1 MSRIRIPDFSAPFP
15 LACNPHVPDASRIMW
30 EWIDSHGLAPTPK
43 ARARMRKTGADL
55 SGGYVWPRAGLSVL
69 ALGLKW
75 LALTFRLDDQLDED
89 TVGGRPAALS
99 QCIEEL
105 CGILHGH
112 PAPPS
117 PVADA
122 LHELW
127 AETRADAPTSWQHAF
142 VADFEAFLRAY
153 ALEAELKEAG
163 QNPTL
168 EEYLAWRIYSIG
180 MPWLW
185 VLDELG
191 LPLFLPDSVR
201 TCGPMGML
209 RRAGSLHIALVNDVF
224 SVERESTVGYPYN
237 AVLLIMQEREC
248 PMQTA
253 VDHIAELV
261 AEQAETVKRLLAND
275 IPAELHEQQI
285 PANVRTVAL
294 QHCENIAL
302 NLRGQ
307 LAWHTAV
314 DRYTTSDL
322 QGQWAGSYPDDLLR
336 QTD

>member
-1 MSRIRIPDFSAPFP
+1 MTSSRYD
-15 LACNPHVPDASRIMW
+15 
-30 EWIDSHGLAPTPK
+30 TPK

-55 SGGYVWPRAGLSVL
+55 SGGYVWPRAGLSL
-69 ALGLKW
+69 LTLGLKW

-89 TVGGRPAALS
+89 AVGGRSTLS

-105 CGILHGH
+105 CGVLHGH

-127 AETRADAPTSWQHAF
+127 AETREDTPPSWRHAF

-168 EEYLAWRIYSIG
+168 EEYLAWRIYAIG

-201 TCGPMGML
+201 TCRPMGML

-237 AVLLIMQEREC
+237 AVLLIMQAREC

-261 AEQAETVKRLLAND
+261 TEQAETVKRLLAND

-285 PANVRTVAL
+285 PANVRTVVL
-294 QHCENIAL
+294 QHCENIAM

-314 DRYTTSDL
+314 DRYTTGDL